1 MNDRVPTTRELVA
14 QRKAN
19 ALETATVADYLN
31 EQGGPEGRF
40 CKFKAGAFIVTD
52 TGQEMDVE
60 ANYRVLYRETRASWK
75 KFVEGQSPEVIGG
88 LIFDGFTLPRR
99 EELGDADPSGW
110 DIGLSG
116 KPVDP
121 WNHFL
126 EIVLER
132 VDTKEVFLFGTSS
145 HTGRKAVAALLKNC
159 NRAGSDLIVKLAVG
173 SFKHKDARIGTVF
186 VPSFVV
192 VADAK
197 RTGAA
202 PVLDDAVP
210 F

>member
-19 ALETATVADYLN
+19 ALETTTSVDEYLN
-31 EQGGPEGRF
+31 EHGGPGGRHS
-40 CKFKAGAFIVTD
+40 KFKASAFITVD
-52 TGQEMDVE
+52 DGKEMDME
-60 ANYRVLYRETRASWK
+60 AHYRCLYRETRVSWK
-75 KFVEGQSPEVIGG
+75 KFNEGQSPEVHGG
-88 LIFDGFTLPRR
+88 LLFDGYALPRR
-99 EELGDADPSGW
+99 EELGDADPSKW

-116 KPVDP
+116 RPEDP
-121 WNHFL
+121 WHHFM

-145 HTGRKAVAALLKNC
+145 YTGRKAVAALLKNC

-173 SFKHKDARIGTVF
+173 SFKHKDPRIGTVF

-197 RTGAA
+197 RTA
-202 PVLDDAVP
+202 PVLDDDLP